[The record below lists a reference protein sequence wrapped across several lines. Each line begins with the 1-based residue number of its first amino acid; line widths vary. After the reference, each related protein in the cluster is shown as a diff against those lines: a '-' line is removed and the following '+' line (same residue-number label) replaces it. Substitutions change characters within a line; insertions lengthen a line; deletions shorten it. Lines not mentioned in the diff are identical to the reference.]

1 MTAKEYLSQACRLNE
16 MVNSY
21 LTEIDNL
28 RVLASSIS
36 GSNFQE
42 RVDRTRNTDP
52 PFARCIC
59 KIIDMEK
66 ELSKRVDKLISL
78 KGEINDA
85 INQVAN
91 PDEKMLLRYR
101 YINNYSWN
109 KICILMSVSCRTVH
123 RIHSSALQKFIVPN

>member
-21 LTEIDNL
+21 LAEIDNL
-28 RVLASSIS
+28 RALASSIS

-66 ELSKRVDKLISL
+66 ELSKGVDKLISL

>member
-21 LTEIDNL
+21 LAEIDNL
-28 RVLASSIS
+28 RALASSIS

-66 ELSKRVDKLISL
+66 ELSKGVDKLISL

-101 YINNYSWN
+101 YINNYSWS

-123 RIHSSALQKFIVPN
+123 RIHSSALQKFNVPN